1 MMDMGNEF
9 LPRER
14 QMSPA
19 EGFAAEQFAQQ
30 DAVRMGIEQML
41 RMQSDAEQQQQT
53 QMGVTAAGKATGL
66 AFPQVGAGIRSAATS
81 VMAPVKAAS
90 HSIQNYVTGGP
101 KSVAAPA
108 AGAAPAGAA
117 AEATSPLGS
126 LWGAAQPYLG
136 AAGTAFNAY
145 QGITSGLEAGASLKE
160 ALRSGLL
167 DPEEESKLREDTF
180 DQGNE
185 AAWSGAQRGALSGMT
200 LGPVGA
206 MVGAATG
213 AAGGFAQAAR
223 ANQGG
228 GISDASAIA
237 RWQADPRNE
246 GMGRQAAVDLAKDW
260 AESAGRKLLGGGK
273 KLF

>member
-180 DQGNE
+180 EQGMESANTG
-185 AAWSGAQRGALSGMT
+185 AAQGSLSGFSA
-200 LGPVGA
+200 GGIPG
-206 MVGAATG
+206 MVIGGVTG
-213 AAGGFAQAAR
+213 AAGGFAQAAK
-223 ANQGG
+223 ANRGS
-228 GISDASAIA
+228 GISDAAAIA
-237 RWQADPRNE
+237 RWQSDPTNRNSPAAAYAP
-246 GMGRQAAVDLAKDW
+246 GMAA
-260 AESAGRKLLGGGK
+260 LGSSRVKNALK
-273 KLF
+273 KVF

>member
-1 MMDMGNEF
+1 MLEMGNEF

-14 QMSPA
+14 PVSPA

-30 DAVRMGIEQML
+30 DAIRLGIEQML
-41 RMQSDAEQQQQT
+41 RSQAQAEQQNQV
-53 QMGVTAAGKATGL
+53 QMAAYGAGKGVGV

-101 KSVAAPA
+101 KTAAA
-108 AGAAPAGAA
+108 TTAGAAPAGAA
-117 AEATSPLGS
+117 ADVQTPLGS

-145 QGITSGLEAGASLKE
+145 QGITGGLAAGASLKD
-160 ALRSGLL
+160 ALRSGML
-167 DPEEESKLREDTF
+167 DPEEESKLRQDTF
-180 DQGNE
+180 DSGNE
-185 AAWSGAQRGALSGMT
+185 AAWSGAQRGAVSG
-200 LGPVGA
+200 LAAGGPIGA
-206 MVGAATG
+206 AVGAATG
-213 AAGGFAQAAR
+213 SAGGFAQAAR
-223 ANQGG
+223 ANRGG

-246 GMGRQAAVDLAKDW
+246 GMGRTWAIEIAKDT
-260 AESAGRKLLGGGK
+260 ARNIITGRKL
-273 KLF
+273 F